1 MLACPAAVASAS
13 SRPLGWPDWL
23 VAASYLGLVL
33 VEAWADQQQFDFQT
47 AKWAAIR
54 AGRMPEFPYR

>member
-1 MLACPAAVASAS
+1 VASAS

-33 VEAWADQQQFDFQT
+33 VEAWADQQQFDFQS
-47 AKWAAIR
+47 AKWEAIK
-54 AGRMPEFPYR
+54 AGRKPEFPYR